1 MINFHDMKLE
11 SNTKFGIYSKNLA
24 LMVSKDYAVDI
35 KNAQVMVE
43 QLIKES
49 TNGMQL
55 FYKLKKKLSNS

>member
-11 SNTKFGIYSKNLA
+11 SNTKSGIYSKNLV

-35 KNAQVMVE
+35 KNAQVMVQ
-43 QLIKES
+43 QLIKKS

-55 FYKLKKKLSNS
+55 FYKLKKKLKK